1 MSKFEKRGVVEAE
14 ISWPKLFSFNK
25 DTKYNPDGEYSCSAT
40 ISKETRDKLVNDFK
54 ITPSRIKDLGNG
66 SYEFK
71 FKRKHKMSDDWILDA
86 PLVFDFEA
94 AKVRMDAEE
103 GNDINQYVTK
113 WNPDEDGLI
122 GNGTKA
128 KISFRVYKGPNS
140 PSESVTLEA
149 VGVTSL
155 VSYTSSGGSN
165 VESGPRF

>member
-1 MSKFEKRGVVEAE
+1 MSKFEKRGQIEAE

-25 DTKYNPDGEYSCSAT
+25 DTKYHPDGEYSCQAT
-40 ISKETRDKLVNDFK
+40 ISKETRDELVNKYK

-71 FKRKHKMSDDWILDA
+71 FKRRHKMSETWEPKE

-94 AKVRMDAEE
+94 AKVRMEAEE
-103 GNDINQYVTK
+103 GNDINRYLTK

-155 VSYTSSGGSN
+155 VSYSSGATTAD
-165 VESGPRF
+165 SGPRF

>member
-1 MSKFEKRGVVEAE
+1 MSKFEKRGQIEAE

-25 DTKYNPDGEYSCSAT
+25 DTKYNPDGEYSCQA
-40 ISKETRDKLVNDFK
+40 IVSKETRDRLVNEFK

-71 FKRKHKMSDDWILDA
+71 FKRKHKMNDDWILDA

-94 AKVRMDAEE
+94 AKVRMEAEE
-103 GNDINQYVTK
+103 GNDINRYLTK

-155 VSYTSSGGSN
+155 VSYSSGATTAD
-165 VESGPRF
+165 SGPRF